1 VSSAK
6 IKILDNSTSPFKMP
20 SDGFSLFGRSKVNL
34 ENEVEVIKSQRLLGN
49 VVNDLNL
56 TTIYSAIGYVTESE
70 FWNDNPYSIEW
81 LLPKDSLK
89 TKTISF
95 SISLKGNDGFVIN
108 ESNDKSLKKFNEA
121 FIVYGI
127 PCKIIPSKKVMFVKK
142 NNGLRFTLIKFE
154 DATDQLSG
162 DLQTENVGKQSE
174 ILKIILTGNN
184 PKKTNQILDNIVYQF
199 DKDGIAD
206 RQLVSERTRD
216 FVNERFVYLSQELD
230 SIENHKE
237 TYKRLNKLSF
247 IEADANAASST
258 KLNVESEA
266 FQLETQVELAKLLGR
281 TLNKDKKY
289 SMLPMNLGL
298 VNSGINTLA
307 AEYNSI
313 LLEREKMLL
322 SAGEK
327 NPVVKEFSNKIEEL
341 RRNILVSIS
350 IYQQELALSL
360 RKINSLKD
368 ESTKFFES
376 IPLKEKILRAIDRQQ
391 KIKENLFVLLLQKRE
406 EALINL
412 AITSHSIKI
421 IDYAISDQ
429 TPIFPKKN
437 MVYVFSLLVGLFIPF
452 AIIYIILLF
461 DTKIHSK
468 FNLEESGSDIPL
480 LAEIPHIDNE
490 NRVIAS
496 NDRSVLAE
504 SFRILRT
511 NVGYLL
517 PINTLVKC
525 PIIYTTSSIK
535 GEGKTFISLNTA
547 LSFAALNKKVL
558 LIGADLR
565 NPQLHKYLNIKK
577 EVSGLS
583 NYLFDTTTDWKTL
596 ISKNILENENLS
608 IILSGSVPPNPAEL
622 LSNGRFEELLDILK
636 MEYDYIIVD
645 TAPTIL
651 VTDTL
656 LISKLA
662 DLTIYVTR
670 ADYTD
675 KFLLKFSKDLKIQGK
690 MKNMAYVL
698 NDVSLT
704 KSYDYGYQYSYGY
717 NYGYGYGYNEDNE
730 VQKKKKSSPLN
741 RKLNNLF
748 KL

>member
-1 VSSAK
+1 
-6 IKILDNSTSPFKMP
+6 M
-20 SDGFSLFGRSKVNL
+20 
-34 ENEVEVIKSQRLLGN
+34 
-49 VVNDLNL
+49 
-56 TTIYSAIGYVTESE
+56 
-70 FWNDNPYSIEW
+70 
-81 LLPKDSLK
+81 
-89 TKTISF
+89 
-95 SISLKGNDGFVIN
+95 
-108 ESNDKSLKKFNEA
+108 
-121 FIVYGI
+121 
-127 PCKIIPSKKVMFVKK
+127 
-142 NNGLRFTLIKFE
+142 IKFE

>member
-1 VSSAK
+1 
-6 IKILDNSTSPFKMP
+6 MP